1 LIALDAYEKTMD
13 KTVSLSEQK
22 KLLRQLLGV
31 AKFSKNT
38 QELLKYVPMLKISIQ
53 EAEIRQKRTRRQK
66 LQLELFPNEE
76 QNIDYY
82 GISLW
87 IKRNLD
93 DV

>member
-1 LIALDAYEKTMD
+1 MHHINED
-13 KTVSLSEQK
+13 KPVSLSEQK

-53 EAEIRQKRTRRQK
+53 EAEIRQKKTRRQK

-76 QNIDYY
+76 HNIDYY

>member
-1 LIALDAYEKTMD
+1 MNHIKEN
-13 KTVSLSEQK
+13 KTVSLSVQK

-31 AKFSKNT
+31 AKFSKNP
-38 QELLKYVPMLKISIQ
+38 QELLKFVPLLKISIQ
-53 EAEIRQKRTRRQK
+53 EAQIKKKKTRRQK
-66 LQLELFPNEE
+66 LQLELFTNEE

-93 DV
+93 YVL